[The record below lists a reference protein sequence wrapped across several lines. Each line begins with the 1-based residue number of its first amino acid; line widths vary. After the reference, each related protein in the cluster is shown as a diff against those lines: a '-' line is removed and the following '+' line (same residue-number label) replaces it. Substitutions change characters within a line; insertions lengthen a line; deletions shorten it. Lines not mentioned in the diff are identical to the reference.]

1 MSRANTVS
9 DAASKAK
16 VQASDAISKIAIVS
30 DAASKAQA
38 KAAAGSAAA
47 SDALSKIGV
56 VSDAASKAMSRA
68 NTVSDAASKAK
79 AQASDAIS
87 KIAIVSD
94 AASDA
99 LSKVAV
105 VSDAASKAGHTA
117 NLVAAPSADV
127 SATGMK
133 ISMAAS
139 EALTF
144 GAACYINAQGFMAKA
159 DADAASLYPAV
170 ALALSTTASGAT
182 AAFLLQGIARNDAWN
197 WTPGATLYLSKT
209 AGVITATQPAATDN
223 VIQVLGIATH
233 ADRILFKP
241 SMDIMT
247 HT

>member
-1 MSRANTVS
+1 MADLSTSFDPAAIATTSDVASDAISKVAIVSDAASDAISKANAASDAASKAMSKANTVS
-9 DAASKAK
+9 DAASKA
-16 VQASDAISKIAIVS
+16 
-30 DAASKAQA
+30 
-38 KAAAGSAAA
+38 
-47 SDALSKIGV
+47 
-56 VSDAASKAMSRA
+56 
-68 NTVSDAASKAK
+68 
-79 AQASDAIS
+79 
-87 KIAIVSD
+87 
-94 AASDA
+94 
-99 LSKVAV
+99 
-105 VSDAASKAGHTA
+105 GHTTS
-117 NLVAAPSADV
+117 LRPTPSDV

-159 DADAASLYPAV
+159 DADVASLYPAV

-209 AGVITATQPAATDN
+209 AGVITATQPSAADV

-233 ADRILFKP
+233 VDRILFTP